1 MTSEEKHSQNPA
13 HHARRSV
20 SRRRFL
26 EMAGMAAA
34 GLLVSR
40 CAPDLVDDAVEIA
53 PATAVPEATQAV
65 VDQAVVEAEAAATA
79 SVATATATAAAES
92 APSTGASNQVAIAT
106 VKDYDRKRIY
116 DAIRDMLDDLGGLG
130 DVVRPGDRVAL
141 KVNLTGGLGNNGP
154 AGLSPMESF
163 VTHPEVVRALGSLV
177 RDAGAKEVLIVEAVY
192 QWGSYVE
199 WGYEEIA
206 KDIDATLIDL
216 NATDPYADF
225 VNVKVPGGSEMY
237 QDYVFNPILQEVDA
251 FMSVAKMKCHWVAG
265 VTHSLKNLFGLVP
278 ARFYKLSEEHS
289 HRSEFHGPT
298 DETAG
303 QRVPRII
310 VELNRARPI
319 DFALVDGVLTTE
331 GGEGPWIQ
339 PFGPI
344 APGVLFAGKDP
355 VATDAVATAAQ
366 GFDPTAPGMT
376 EPFVRGENHLN
387 LAAAAGLGTNR
398 LDEIDVLGAAI
409 EDVVTK
415 FRPCVI

>member
-1 MTSEEKHSQNPA
+1 
-13 HHARRSV
+13 V
-20 SRRRFL
+20 
-26 EMAGMAAA
+26 
-34 GLLVSR
+34 
-40 CAPDLVDDAVEIA
+40 VEIA
-53 PATAVPEATQAV
+53 PATAIPEATQEAV
-65 VDQAVVEAEAAATA
+65 TQVAAEAAATETVTPA
-79 SVATATATAAAES
+79 ATAVAETV
-92 APSTGASNQVAIAT
+92 PSIGASSQVAIAA
-106 VKDYDRKRIY
+106 VRDYDRKRIY
-116 DAIRDMLDDLGGLG
+116 NAIRDIVDDLGGLG
-130 DVVRPGDRVAL
+130 DVVRPGDSVAL

-163 VTHPEVVRALGSLV
+163 VTHPEVVRTLGSLV
-177 RDAGAKEVLIVEAVY
+177 RDAGAKEVLIVESVY

-199 WGYEEIA
+199 WGYEEVA

-216 NATDPYADF
+216 NATDPYGDF

-237 QDYVFNPILQEVDA
+237 QDYIFNPILQEVDV

-265 VTHSLKNLFGLVP
+265 VTHSLKNLIGLVP
-278 ARFYKLSEEHS
+278 ARFYRLSEQHA

-319 DFALVDGVLTTE
+319 NFALVDGVLTTE

-339 PFGPI
+339 TFGPI

-398 LDEIDVLGAAI
+398 LDEIDVMGAAI

-415 FRPCVI
+415 FRPCVV

>member
-1 MTSEEKHSQNPA
+1 MTSKKKHSQDQVP
-13 HHARRSV
+13 HARRPL
-20 SRRRFL
+20 SRRWFL
-26 EMAGMAAA
+26 EMAGLAAA

-40 CAPDLVDDAVEIA
+40 CAPEPADDAVEIA
-53 PATAVPEATQAV
+53 PATAVPEATQDV
-65 VDQAVVEAEAAATA
+65 VTQVAAEAAATETITP
-79 SVATATATAAAES
+79 VATAAAES
-92 APSTGASNQVAIAT
+92 VPSTGASSQVAIAA

-116 DAIRDMLDDLGGLG
+116 DAVRDMVDDLGGLG
-130 DVVRPGDRVAL
+130 DVVRPGDRVAI

-216 NATDPYADF
+216 NATDPYGDF

-237 QDYVFNPILQEVDA
+237 QDYIFNPILQEVDA
-251 FMSVAKMKCHWVAG
+251 LMSVAKMKCHWVAG

-278 ARFYKLSEEHS
+278 ARFYRLSEQHA

-310 VELNRARPI
+310 VELNKARPI

-331 GGEGPWIQ
+331 GGEGPWIG